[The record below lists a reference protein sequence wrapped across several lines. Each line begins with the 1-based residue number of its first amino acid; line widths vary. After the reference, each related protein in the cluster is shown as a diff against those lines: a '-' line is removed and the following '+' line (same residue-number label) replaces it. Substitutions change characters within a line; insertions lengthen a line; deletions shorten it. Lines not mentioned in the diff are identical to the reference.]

1 MRLTLSQIDMI
12 RHAAQTV
19 FGDYA
24 RVTLFGSR
32 VDDQAKGGA
41 LILWSKYSILSL
53 SLRSSKIWGA
63 STSRLLHEA
72 QHQVRHTGTIV
83 ARVQARQGLLI
94 DHLAI
99 LGPAFFQQKRAVLG
113 VKLWMGL

>member
-32 VDDQAKGGA
+32 VDDQAKGGGVDLMVEVPNIVDEPA
-41 LILWSKYSILSL
+41 LKGARLASRISRSMNGRRVDVILKAPNLKNQPIHEIATRTGVIL
-53 SLRSSKIWGA
+53 
-63 STSRLLHEA
+63 
-72 QHQVRHTGTIV
+72 
-83 ARVQARQGLLI
+83 
-94 DHLAI
+94 
-99 LGPAFFQQKRAVLG
+99 
-113 VKLWMGL
+113 